1 MVSRNASP
9 PAGYEDLTPPP
20 ATGATSQIFLAL
32 AARCTRAAAR
42 LGTEVL
48 PPAVTRQ
55 RLFQLVMAV
64 QRQFGLLPP
73 KHDPRQG
80 ALFDDER

>member
-1 MVSRNASP
+1 MAKAP
-9 PAGYEDLTPPP
+9 PGYEDLTAMP
-20 ATGATSQIFLAL
+20 APAAGATSQIFLAL
-32 AARCTRAAAR
+32 AARCERAATRAA
-42 LGTEVL
+42 GETW
-48 PPAVTRQ
+48 PPAQVRQ

-80 ALFDDER
+80 ALFDDE